1 MRSHSAAA
9 MALLVALPGFV
20 PQGATA
26 QTRPPQRPATQ
37 PATPPVP
44 PAEARR
50 QFCESTMAEVDTL
63 VASGNAAF
71 RGLRAAQRDVARLA
85 GQPGAEDARQRAE
98 NWRGMLDETITE
110 LQKWTS
116 VRAGL
121 GCPVPVQ

>member
-1 MRSHSAAA
+1 MKLVLAAA
-9 MALLVALPGFV
+9 MLLVVLPLIV
-20 PQGATA
+20 PQGALA

-37 PATPPVP
+37 PATPPPVP

-50 QFCESTMAEVDTL
+50 QFCESTMTELDTL
-63 VASGNAAF
+63 VASGNAAI
-71 RGLRAAQRDVARLA
+71 RGLRAAQRDVTRLA

-98 NWRGMLDETITE
+98 NWRRMLDETMTE